1 MTARFLVRR
10 TVLGLF
16 VLWVMT
22 TIVFVMFFIAP
33 HNVARLIAGRQ
44 ASPDTVAAV
53 TRRLGLDRPVLD
65 QYGSYLWKL
74 VHGDLGYSF
83 YNSSSVRSLIW
94 QRLPVSASL
103 AIGGGLIW
111 LVIGVVS
118 GVLAAA
124 R

>member
-1 MTARFLVRR
+1 
-10 TVLGLF
+10 
-16 VLWVMT
+16 
-22 TIVFVMFFIAP
+22 
-33 HNVARLIAGRQ
+33 
-44 ASPDTVAAV
+44 DTVAAV

-124 R
+124 RPRSLIDRVVTVAALFFYSMPAFLLGVIMLYFLFYRLTLAGVPVF